1 MFDVIVAGGGPGGL
15 QAALTLG
22 RARRRVLVCDSGE
35 PRNSVTAA
43 MHGFLTRDGLDPAE
57 MRRIA
62 EDELRR
68 YPSIELRRVRIA
80 SAWSSD
86 DSFHV
91 TLDDGAEESARKLIL
106 ATGVVDE
113 LPALEGLAQLW
124 GRAAFHCVLC
134 DGFEHADQPLA
145 VIDSG
150 PAGAF
155 FALQVRRWSDDVVL
169 LTNGARELGGEDR
182 ARLSAQG
189 IALRE
194 QPIAHLEADGEA
206 ARIVLADGP
215 ALGGRTVF
223 LHPPTRQ
230 RSDLAARLGCAMLED
245 GSIEVNDFGQTSV
258 PGLFAAGDI
267 ARRSS
272 QPQPAAQVIH
282 AASSGGVAAVMADR
296 ELLWAEVQ

>member
-35 PRNSVTAA
+35 PRNSVTAV

-91 TLDDGAEESARKLIL
+91 TLDDGAEGSARKLIL

-124 GRAAFHCVLC
+124 GRAAFHCV
-134 DGFEHADQPLA
+134 
-145 VIDSG
+145 
-150 PAGAF
+150 
-155 FALQVRRWSDDVVL
+155 QV
-169 LTNGARELGGEDR
+169 T
-182 ARLSAQG
+182 
-189 IALRE
+189 
-194 QPIAHLEADGEA
+194 
-206 ARIVLADGP
+206 
-215 ALGGRTVF
+215 
-223 LHPPTRQ
+223 
-230 RSDLAARLGCAMLED
+230 
-245 GSIEVNDFGQTSV
+245 
-258 PGLFAAGDI
+258 
-267 ARRSS
+267 
-272 QPQPAAQVIH
+272 
-282 AASSGGVAAVMADR
+282 ASSTR
-296 ELLWAEVQ
+296 ISRSR